1 MKRILIAAGMCIA
14 VLLAAIPALIVPAVE
29 RPDTVTETNSG
40 LSEKVLYTSEKV
52 SNTSEVPNTSEKG
65 LNVPKE
71 CLTASKRSLTPS
83 ENGLT
88 PSETGLTASK
98 MGLTAFETG
107 LNTKSTVSNV
117 KNTASESQDTDVT
130 PSVTLSVGSKSY
142 QAILYDN
149 TASRELMERLPMEF
163 EMKELHGNEKYY
175 YLTEPLPTDTESV
188 GTIRTGDIMLFGS
201 DCLVLFY
208 EDFKTTYNYTRIGRL
223 ENIGGLS
230 DALGTGSVR
239 VTFERNKE

>member
-29 RPDTVTETNSG
+29 HPDTVTETNSG
-40 LSEKVLYTSEKV
+40 LSKNVQYTSEKV
-52 SNTSEVPNTSEKG
+52 SNTSDKG
-65 LNVPKE
+65 LNIPKE
-71 CLTASKRSLTPS
+71 C
-83 ENGLT
+83 
-88 PSETGLTASK
+88 
-98 MGLTAFETG
+98 
-107 LNTKSTVSNV
+107 
-117 KNTASESQDTDVT
+117 DTDVT

-149 TASRELMERLPMEF
+149 AASRELMERLPMEF
-163 EMKELHGNEKYY
+163 EMEELHGNEKYY

-230 DALGTGSVR
+230 DALGTGSVS

>member
-88 PSETGLTASK
+88 PSETGL
-98 MGLTAFETG
+98 
-107 LNTKSTVSNV
+107 NTKSTVSNV

-149 TASRELMERLPMEF
+149 AASKELMERLPMEF

-175 YLTEPLPTDTESV
+175 YLTEPLPADTESV

-208 EDFKTTYNYTRIGRL
+208 EDFKTTYNYTLIGRL